1 MRSEHR
7 SGSVANA
14 RSAIGSGV
22 SVTSLLIVDGHVLD
36 LALPFAQADVLIEDG
51 RIARV
56 GPGSRHADRIVDAS
70 GQVVMPGLI
79 DAHTHG
85 AQALDRGLGDRLTL
99 DQWGVFAALGGVA
112 LDARESYALT
122 AWNALTLLRSG
133 CTAAMDVTAPSAI
146 FGDGFDAVMQ
156 AYVDTGLRASVAL
169 ALVDM
174 DFYDTL
180 PRSLLRGVALPRMPF
195 ARPPAAAQ
203 LAAAR
208 RALAG
213 WSGRHPT
220 LQPCLG
226 PSAPQRL
233 TDELLSGC
241 FDLSAEFDAGVH
253 THVLETR
260 SHWFACRDRFGCS
273 PVEYLHAKGWL
284 GPRLSLAHGVWLSED
299 DMSRL
304 AETGTP
310 LAHNP
315 VSNLRLA
322 SGIADLQRL
331 VAAGV
336 TVGIGTDGAA
346 SNDGQNMWEA
356 IKLTALLHRVYGKRE
371 RWVTAADAL
380 RLCLEGGAAILRRK
394 IGAIRPGYEAD
405 LILLGGR
412 DVFLRPKDQMI
423 ASLVLGELG
432 ASVRTAIVG
441 GEVVLDDG
449 RATRIDESGLRSEV
463 ARIVERSAA
472 GDVARSQAY
481 TESAALL
488 ERMLAAVEAA
498 EDGPPGIV
506 FPGR

>member
-1 MRSEHR
+1 M
-7 SGSVANA
+7 
-14 RSAIGSGV
+14 
-22 SVTSLLIVDGHVLD
+22 TSLLIAGGDLLD
-36 LALPFAQADVLIEDG
+36 LELPFEPADVLVEDG
-51 RIARV
+51 RIVRV
-56 GPGSRHADRIVDAS
+56 GPGPRVADRIIEAS
-70 GQVVMPGLI
+70 GHVVMPGLI

-85 AQALDRGLGDRLTL
+85 AQALDRGLGDGLTL

-112 LDARESYALT
+112 LGARESYALT

-133 CTAAMDVTAPSAI
+133 CTAAMDVTAPSAM
-146 FGDGFDAVMQ
+146 FGDGFDAAMQ
-156 AYVDTGLRASVAL
+156 AYVDTGLRAAVAL

-180 PRSLLRGVALPRMPF
+180 PTSLLPGTALPRMPF
-195 ARPPAAAQ
+195 TRPSAEVQ

-208 RALAG
+208 RALVT
-213 WSGRHPT
+213 WQGRHPT
-220 LQPCLG
+220 VQPCLG

-233 TDELLSGC
+233 TDDLLRGC
-241 FDLSAEFDAGVH
+241 FELSAEFDAGVH
-253 THVLETR
+253 THVLEAR

-273 PVEYLHAKGWL
+273 PVEHLYSRGWL
-284 GPRLSLAHGVWLSED
+284 GPRVSLAHGVWLDAD
-299 DMSRL
+299 DMARL

-331 VAAGV
+331 LETGV

-356 IKLTALLHRVYGKRE
+356 LKLTAILHRVYGKRA

-380 RLCLEGGAAILRRK
+380 RLCFEGGAAILRQPV
-394 IGAIRPGYEAD
+394 GAIREGHAAD

-423 ASLVLGELG
+423 ASLVLGETG
-432 ASVRTAIVG
+432 ASVRTAIVAG
-441 GEVVLDDG
+441 DVVLEDG
-449 RATRIDESGLRSEV
+449 RSTKVDEAALRTEV
-463 ARIVERSAA
+463 AAIVERTAQA
-472 GDVARSQAY
+472 PARAQAFD
-481 TESAALL
+481 ESRAFLDGL
-488 ERMLAAVEAA
+488 LAAVDAA
-498 EDGPPGIV
+498 DDGPRGIV
-506 FPGR
+506 VPGR